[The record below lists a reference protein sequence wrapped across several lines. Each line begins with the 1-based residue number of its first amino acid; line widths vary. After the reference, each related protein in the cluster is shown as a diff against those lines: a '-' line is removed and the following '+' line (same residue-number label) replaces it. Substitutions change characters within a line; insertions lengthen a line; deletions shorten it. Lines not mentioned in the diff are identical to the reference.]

1 MYYHY
6 LISVLSMFKS
16 ESLLTQVIWKFGDVT
31 KQTGLVMEREVDEV
45 GVRLVLEEVLEMGGK
60 RVFQEGR
67 TDGS

>member
-1 MYYHY
+1 M
-6 LISVLSMFKS
+6 
-16 ESLLTQVIWKFGDVT
+16 IWKFGDVT

-45 GVRLVLEEVLEMGGK
+45 GVRLVLEGVLEMGGK

>member
-1 MYYHY
+1 M
-6 LISVLSMFKS
+6 
-16 ESLLTQVIWKFGDVT
+16 IWKFGDVT